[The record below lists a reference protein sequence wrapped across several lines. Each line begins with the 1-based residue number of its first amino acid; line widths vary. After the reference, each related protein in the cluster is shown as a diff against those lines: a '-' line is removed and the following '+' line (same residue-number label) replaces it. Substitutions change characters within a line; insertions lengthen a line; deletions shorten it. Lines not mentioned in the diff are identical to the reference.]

1 MKGGNVI
8 MKSNNK
14 SVRLDD
20 YTYNYVLNYRGD
32 GFNEKFE
39 NIVYDASKA
48 EAERKLNISRL
59 DSLIELKR
67 SHIDDLDKKILMLKR
82 VSGIVDNVISSIELI
97 DNIVNGDF
105 IENEV
110 KS

>member
-1 MKGGNVI
+1 MEGGNV

-48 EAERKLNISRL
+48 ESERKKSIARL

-67 SHIDDLDKKILMLKR
+67 SHIDYLDKNIFMLER
-82 VSGIVDNVISSIELI
+82 VSGIVDDVISSIELI
-97 DNIVNGDF
+97 DNIVNGVLS
-105 IENEV
+105 ENEV